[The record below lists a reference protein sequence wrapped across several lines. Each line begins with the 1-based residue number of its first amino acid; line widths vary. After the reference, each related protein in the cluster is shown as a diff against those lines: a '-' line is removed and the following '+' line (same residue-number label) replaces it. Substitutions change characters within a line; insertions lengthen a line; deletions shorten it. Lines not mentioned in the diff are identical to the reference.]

1 MSQET
6 GYHKHSESFSPGVV
20 ACVLVVRRNHPS
32 LIAFAALTLLTAS
45 CQNLVTPPDTTPLPY
60 DPYVP
65 PVRLVVERAV
75 DINVAGDGSP
85 AGLTVY
91 GGALVFSAVDGDH
104 GTQLWSYNGAAATRV
119 TDINS
124 PDGVQRRGAHAAV
137 LPGQRWG
144 HGSGALDAVS
154 SIAPISAN
162 PWPQA
167 CRLLNIVDQRKGRY

>member
-1 MSQET
+1 M
-6 GYHKHSESFSPGVV
+6 
-20 ACVLVVRRNHPS
+20 CVLVVRRNHPS
-32 LIAFAALTLLTAS
+32 IIAFAALTLLTAS

-65 PVRLVVERAV
+65 SVQLVVERAV

-104 GTQLWSYNGAAATRV
+104 GTQLWSYNGAATTRV

-124 PDGVQRRGAHAAV
+124 PDGSAPLLYPTVFNEGARTRLYFQAND
-137 LPGQRWG
+137 GIT
-144 HGSGALDAVS
+144 GAEL
-154 SIAPISAN
+154 
-162 PWPQA
+162 WMLYLQ
-167 CRLLNIVDQRKGRY
+167 

>member
-1 MSQET
+1 M
-6 GYHKHSESFSPGVV
+6 
-20 ACVLVVRRNHPS
+20 CVRVVRRNHPS
-32 LIAFAALTLLTAS
+32 IIAFAALTLLTAS

-65 PVRLVVERAV
+65 PVQLVVERAV

-124 PDGVQRRGAHAAV
+124 PDGSAPLLYPTVFNEGARTRLYFQANDGV
-137 LPGQRWG
+137 T
-144 HGSGALDAVS
+144 GAELWM
-154 SIAPISAN
+154 PYL
-162 PWPQA
+162 Q
-167 CRLLNIVDQRKGRY
+167 